1 MLVCP
6 ITHCEL
12 QSTSLQ
18 SAEERLGGVL
28 ATAPRHDTDSTP
40 IGSTDFVLVR
50 ADGGGAYPVLPGGI
64 PVLLAPE
71 LLVVGACEES
81 FDLSS
86 PIYAEAYAEMGH
98 YEELTAAVS
107 GHGVYTQWLD
117 TLLAAG
123 DPDELVESFPHAWSR
138 WLDAPYDSLAQWDC
152 YRAIGRV
159 KGRRVAQIGGS
170 GLHAVKLLLA
180 GAQEAFLFSPIVGE
194 LLYARALAEHAG
206 VADRL
211 TVVAALGE
219 QLPVA
224 DASLDAIYS
233 GGSLHHMQTDLSAPE
248 LHRVLV
254 PGGAFTSAEPWRS
267 PLYALGV
274 SVFGKRETGAQC
286 TPLTPDR
293 VAPLRDA
300 FSHVDVVHHGA
311 LTRYLTLALAK
322 VGLRMPLRH
331 LKRIYDFDDMLSNVV
346 PRLRRQGSSV
356 SVIARRAAA

>member
-1 MLVCP
+1 M
-6 ITHCEL
+6 
-12 QSTSLQ
+12 
-18 SAEERLGGVL
+18 
-28 ATAPRHDTDSTP
+28 
-40 IGSTDFVLVR
+40 
-50 ADGGGAYPVLPGGI
+50 
-64 PVLLAPE
+64 LLAPE
-71 LLVVGACEES
+71 LLVVGAGQEP

-98 YEELTAAVS
+98 YEELTASVS
-107 GHGVYTQWLD
+107 GQGIYTDWLD
-117 TLLAAG
+117 TLLASGA
-123 DPDELVESFPHAWSR
+123 DDDLADSFPQAWSR
-138 WLDAPYDSLAQWDC
+138 WLDAPFDSLAQWDC

-159 KGRRVAQIGGS
+159 KGHRVAQIGGS

-180 GAQEAFLFSPIVGE
+180 GAREAFLFSPIVGE
-194 LLYARALAEHAG
+194 LTYARALADHAG

-254 PGGAFTSAEPWRS
+254 AGGAFASAEPWRS
-267 PLYALGV
+267 PLYGLGI
-274 SVFGKRETGAQC
+274 SVFGKRESGAQC

-293 VAPLRDA
+293 VAPLREA
-300 FSHVDVVHHGA
+300 FTQLDVVHHGA

-322 VGLRMPLRH
+322 VGLRLPLRH
-331 LKRIYDFDDMLSNVV
+331 LKRIYEVDDRLSNVV
-346 PRLRRQGSSV
+346 PQLRRQGSSV
-356 SVIARRAAA
+356 SVIARRPVA